1 MGQGRIDGGHEL
13 PGLWGILMLLRL
25 AGGPTQARSGFWA
38 TRPHLGCYG
47 GGFGGRRLILKFDVI
62 NCTSW

>member
-25 AGGPTQARSGFWA
+25 AGGPTQARSGIWA
-38 TRPHLGCYG
+38 TRPSPRLLR
-47 GGFGGRRLILKFDVI
+47 GGFGV
-62 NCTSW
+62 